1 MPIPS
6 TRSTTKPSWP
16 CPKVQAQAHVQVP
29 HFLKGT
35 LFEILKMIIE
45 GDFLIMTL
53 QQLEDNFQHRT
64 YEFEHLAEHSGSEY

>member
-1 MPIPS
+1 
-6 TRSTTKPSWP
+6 
-16 CPKVQAQAHVQVP
+16 VQVP